1 VTTERERVLSD
12 FIDAWNAGRRPDVD
26 AHLRRVDAAERD
38 VLADEIA
45 SFLTWAPDPEYDD
58 AALVAL
64 TADAVAALAQAG
76 AAEPGSWW
84 SAWLPLLRRRAAL
97 TRAQL
102 ADRLGERLGLAAAT
116 RPKAERYLGDLEEG
130 RLDPAGLSAGL
141 LDSLAG
147 ALGIGASV
155 LHQAARGRA
164 ASAPLFRG
172 DDVAPDAAAD
182 LDVLADA
189 LTTQVPQDWD
199 EIDVLFRGGNSA

>member
-1 VTTERERVLSD
+1 MTSERERVLSD

-26 AHLRRVDAAERD
+26 AHLRRVDPAQRD

-45 SFLTWAPDPEYDD
+45 SFLTWAPDPDYDD

-64 TADAVAALAQAG
+64 TADAVAALARAG
-76 AAEPGSWW
+76 AADPASWW

-102 ADRLGERLGLAAAT
+102 AERLGEWLGLAAAT

-130 RLDPAGLSAGL
+130 RLDPAGLSGGL
-141 LDSLAG
+141 LDGLAG
-147 ALGIGASV
+147 ALGIGANV
-155 LHQAARGRA
+155 LHEAARGRTA
-164 ASAPLFRG
+164 APLFRA
-172 DDVAPDAAAD
+172 DDVTPDAVAE

-189 LTTQVPQDWD
+189 LTTEVPDDWD
-199 EIDVLFRGGNSA
+199 EIDVLFRGGNLR